1 MANDACSGGM
11 NRGNAKDRRAIRGYG
26 LGIIFWL
33 RVLVLQICM
42 LVLHCPSFTD
52 TSDAQGSLS
61 SFPSTWIEK
70 IKLVCFALLAF
81 SCAWFRAW
89 NSIES
94 KVSETALFWHKRK
107 LKRALFLRP
116 TDSSQV
122 AGTGLQCDA
131 ELDLSAVI
139 FSVFKFP
146 TEVTR

>member
-1 MANDACSGGM
+1 M
-11 NRGNAKDRRAIRGYG
+11 NRGNAKDHRAIRGCG
-26 LGIIFWL
+26 LGVIFWL
-33 RVLVLQICM
+33 WVWVVQICM
-42 LVLHCPSFTD
+42 LVLCCPSSTG

-61 SFPSTWIEK
+61 SFPSTWTQK
-70 IKLVCFALLAF
+70 IKLVCFASLPF

-94 KVSETALFWHKRK
+94 KVSEIALFWCKRK
-107 LKRALFLRP
+107 LKRARFLLP
-116 TDSSQV
+116 TDSSQI

-131 ELDLSAVI
+131 ELDLSAMS